1 MIPKAMNRGSLS
13 RRWTLRVTLACA
25 LALASCKY
33 WQGVWVV
40 TTVENQTGQPVR
52 QLEVDYPSASFGAN
66 TLAAGASM
74 HYRFQISGS
83 GPVKV
88 DYTTADGKTSHSQG
102 LALTERQH
110 GTLTVRLL
118 PTGKVEFVPNLQP
131 AS

>member
-1 MIPKAMNRGSLS
+1 MIRTTKNRSPLS
-13 RRWTLRVTLACA
+13 RRWTLRVALACT

-33 WQGVWVV
+33 WRGVWVV
-40 TTVENQTGQPVR
+40 TTVENKTGQPVR

-66 TLAAGASM
+66 SLAVGASM
-74 HYRFQISGS
+74 HYRFQVVGS

-88 DYTTADGKTSHSQG
+88 GYTTADGKASHAQG
-102 LALTERQH
+102 LALAEHQH

-118 PTGKVEFVPNLQP
+118 PMGKVEFVPNLQP